1 MLLAGSS
8 SLHSRAEVPVSL
20 LTVTQEPL
28 SVSKA
33 TCIPC
38 HIALPSVLRHAVM
51 GQVFLMFP
59 SMCCISLPC
68 SSLASLSPARESFLL
83 LSVHVTRLGSPD
95 HPGHLFILRP
105 AVLMTSTKSLLP
117 CRWTYSQ
124 GLGFGARESL
134 GGGVRYSIYHVVWS
148 RTLTPIPDI

>member
-8 SLHSRAEVPVSL
+8 SLHSRAEVPISL

-59 SMCCISLPC
+59 SVCCISLPC
-68 SSLASLSPARESFLL
+68 SALASLSPARESFLL
-83 LSVHVTRLGSPD
+83 LSVRVTRLGSPD
-95 HPGHLFILRP
+95 HPDHLFILRP

-117 CRWTYSQ
+117 CRRTYSQ
-124 GLGFGARESL
+124 GLGFGARASL
-134 GGGVRYSIYHVVWS
+134 GEVSV
-148 RTLTPIPDI
+148 IPSTTWYEVEI